1 MFVRG
6 IQNGG
11 CNQDVLVTLSHLHKQ
26 KWYLAVQILQ
36 ASICNIAIVAK
47 NDSNTVLHTCCHHT
61 SERNNWCCACTW
73 TVVMSKDLQHSG
85 PELCKNDQRALN
97 TLPSHADV
105 PTLVVAW
112 AGFLL
117 HCGERL
123 KKSLRSQSPGREQII
138 RPLCWLVAAS
148 QTKASLQILEL
159 ETNYVSKHW
168 KECGEL

>member
-61 SERNNWCCACTW
+61 SERNNWCCVCTW

-85 PELCKNDQRALN
+85 PELCKNHQNALN

-117 HCGERL
+117 HCRERL
-123 KKSLRSQSPGREQII
+123 KNLSGRNLRAVNKS